1 MIRFLM
7 GILVLFF
14 TFHLATPI
22 VAQESIQS
30 KNVQK
35 ITEQQVGDT
44 KTRIAKNL
52 GKSDKSDRGDQSPQD
67 SQNTAGGAEVVL
79 AAGSFNLSKETILG
93 MDPTIALFVVFS
105 VFLVLVVAIV
115 ALSQGGRPHD

>member
-7 GILVLFF
+7 GILVLFL

-22 VAQESIQS
+22 VAQASIQS
-30 KNVQK
+30 KKVQK

-44 KTRIAKNL
+44 NARIAKNR

-67 SQNTAGGAEVVL
+67 SQNTAGGAEVFWRQVL
-79 AAGSFNLSKETILG
+79 STYPRRRF
-93 MDPTIALFVVFS
+93 
-105 VFLVLVVAIV
+105 
-115 ALSQGGRPHD
+115 

>member
-7 GILVLFF
+7 EVLFF

-30 KNVQK
+30 KKVQK
-35 ITEQQVGDT
+35 ITEKQLGDT
-44 KTRIAKNL
+44 NSRITKNR

-67 SQNTAGGAEVVL
+67 SQNTAGGADVVL
-79 AAGSFNLSKETILG
+79 TAGSFNLSRETILG

>member
-1 MIRFLM
+1 MIRSLM

-14 TFHLATPI
+14 TFNLATPI

-30 KNVQK
+30 KKEQK
-35 ITEQQVGDT
+35 ITEKQFGDT
-44 KTRIAKNL
+44 QNRTNKYR
-52 GKSDKSDRGDQSPQD
+52 GKSDVSDGGGQSPQD
-67 SQNTAGGAEVVL
+67 SQVTVGGADVVL
-79 AAGSFNLSKETILG
+79 AADSFNLSKETILG

-115 ALSQGGRPHD
+115 AFSQGGRPHD